1 VTNTVRIAAD
11 ELEATAARAL
21 ERAGAAPSEARIQ
34 SIQLCE
40 AELRGHASHG
50 LRRLP
55 VLTERLS
62 KGLITSGIPAVH
74 EWTGSSVL
82 IVDGRG
88 GLGPVVGFGAVDA
101 ITQRARSTGVAVAA
115 VRNSHHLGI
124 IATYVERMTEAGC
137 AGLVSTTS
145 EALVHAWGGARPV
158 VGTNPLGLGVPLPG
172 GPLILDMSTGATSAG
187 RVIDYA
193 ARGESLP
200 LGWAVDTDGKPTTDA
215 VAASKGAISPFGGA
229 KGYALG
235 VSLGILTATL
245 TATSY
250 GRHVHGTLDAEFPT
264 SKGDLFIAFD
274 LKSFGPADSAPAEE
288 YRTEVRES
296 RVGENTVDLPGERA
310 RRNRAQGLSEGV
322 DMDSTVWRTATLLA
336 GRPQ

>member
-1 VTNTVRIAAD
+1 MTNTVRIAAD
-11 ELEATAARAL
+11 ELEETAARAL
-21 ERAGAAPSEARIQ
+21 ERVGATPREARIQ
-34 SIQLCE
+34 AVQLCE

-62 KGLITSGIPAVH
+62 KGLITTGIPAVH
-74 EWTGSSVL
+74 EWTSTSVL
-82 IVDGRG
+82 LVDGRG
-88 GLGPVVGFGAVDA
+88 GLGPVVGFDAVDA
-101 ITQRARSTGVAVAA
+101 ITRRARRTGVAVAA

-124 IATYVERMTEAGC
+124 IATYVERMAEAGC

-158 VGTNPLGLGVPLPG
+158 VGTNPLGLGVPLEG
-172 GPLILDMSTGATSAG
+172 GHLVLDMSTGATSAG

-193 ARGESLP
+193 ARGEPLP
-200 LGWAVDTDGKPTTDA
+200 LGWAVDAEGRPTTDA
-215 VAASKGAISPFGGA
+215 AAASRGAISPFGGA

-245 TATSY
+245 TGTSY

-274 LKSFGPADSAPAEE
+274 LKCFGLGDSAPAEE

-296 RVGENTVDLPGERA
+296 AIGESPVDLPGERA
-310 RRNRAQGLSEGV
+310 RRSRARGLREGV
-322 DMDSTVWRTATLLA
+322 EMNSTVWRTATLLA
-336 GRPQ
+336 GDSR